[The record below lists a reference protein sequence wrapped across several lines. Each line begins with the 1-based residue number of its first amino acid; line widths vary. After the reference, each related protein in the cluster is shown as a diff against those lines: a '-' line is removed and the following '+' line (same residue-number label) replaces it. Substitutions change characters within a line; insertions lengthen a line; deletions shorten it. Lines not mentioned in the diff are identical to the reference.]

1 MFFCLRQV
9 YIGRQKS
16 IRTNEIIMNIEE
28 VIKTIIQCAYN
39 VRIHLSA
46 GFLESVYQKALLI
59 ELQEKGIHAD
69 TETPINVYYKNQIVG
84 EFRAD
89 IMVEGE
95 IIIELK
101 SVQHLLP
108 IHEAQLVNYL
118 TATHKDH
125 GLLINFGGERIEIKR
140 KFREYKQPKA

>member
-1 MFFCLRQV
+1 
-9 YIGRQKS
+9 
-16 IRTNEIIMNIEE
+16 MNIEE

-46 GFLESVYQKALLI
+46 GFLESVYQEALLI
-59 ELQEKGIHAD
+59 ELQEKGIHAE
-69 TETPINVYYKNQIVG
+69 TETPINVYYKNKIVG

-89 IMVEGE
+89 IIVEGE

>member
-1 MFFCLRQV
+1 MFFRLRQV

>member
-1 MFFCLRQV
+1 
-9 YIGRQKS
+9 
-16 IRTNEIIMNIEE
+16 MNIEE

>member
-28 VIKTIIQCAYN
+28 AIKTIIQCAYN